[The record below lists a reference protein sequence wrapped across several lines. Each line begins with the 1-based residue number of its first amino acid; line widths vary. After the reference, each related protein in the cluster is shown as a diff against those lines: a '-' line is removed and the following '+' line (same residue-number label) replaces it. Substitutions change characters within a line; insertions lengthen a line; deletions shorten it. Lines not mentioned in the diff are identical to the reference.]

1 MSGPPWASF
10 VHPAVAT
17 VGLLLAFRSVQI
29 GLSIR
34 QARARKQPQPAGA
47 MASHLKVAKPG
58 VIILVVAF
66 FLGLASAYF
75 VRHFKLFDSTHA
87 WLGLVATVGFA
98 ATGLIGTG
106 LVKDR
111 ASRRSLHV
119 AFSLVGLGAGIVAA
133 LTGIPMLP

>member
-1 MSGPPWASF
+1 
-10 VHPAVAT
+10 
-17 VGLLLAFRSVQI
+17 LLAFRAVQV

-34 QARARKQPQPAGA
+34 QARARKQPQPPGA
-47 MASHLKVAKPG
+47 MGSHLKVAKPG

-66 FLGLASAYF
+66 FLGLGSAYF

-106 LVKDR
+106 LVNDR
-111 ASRRSLHV
+111 AKRRSLHV
-119 AFSLVGLGAGIVAA
+119 AFSLLGLGSGLIAA